1 MLILGKLYVLNINI
15 VNFIIY
21 SCDFMEKTILQNDLK
36 NLM

>member
-1 MLILGKLYVLNINI
+1 MHINI

-36 NLM
+36 NLI